1 MGMKVCIFEERKPK
15 MIEKIDYTG
24 MRETDRRAGEW
35 VVRKEDGWMYETSG
49 REQREKSVGLR
60 KQGEYCYLF
69 KRKAIGE

>member
-1 MGMKVCIFEERKPK
+1 

-69 KRKAIGE
+69 KR

>member
-1 MGMKVCIFEERKPK
+1 

-24 MRETDRRAGEW
+24 MRETDSRAGEW

-60 KQGEYCYLF
+60 KHGGVL
-69 KRKAIGE
+69 

>member
-1 MGMKVCIFEERKPK
+1 MKVCIFEERKPK